1 MAGILVVSEHR
12 KGELRPVSR
21 ELVGLAVALKESGG
35 GPVQVAVI
43 GADPGRYAEALKLA
57 GVDEI
62 VTVQSADDAFDPEVY
77 EAALRALIAAR
88 QPSLVLLPHSVDT
101 LGYAA
106 PLAVRDGLGFT
117 TDVFKVERDGEGD
130 GGWIATR
137 SGYGQK
143 VNVEVEFPGRDTVLL
158 TVRPGAFKA
167 VETAGAPAVSS
178 LPAPEVAPRSRHLGF
193 EEPAGGDDVDIPGAE
208 FILSIG
214 RGVGEED
221 NVEQFKELA
230 DSVGATLGC
239 SRPIADSGWLPK
251 SRQVGQSGKTAA
263 SCKLYVAMGISGS
276 VQHMAGMKHVDT
288 IIAVNTDPE
297 ASIFTIAK
305 YGIVGD
311 IFDLGK
317 ELRSHF

>member
-1 MAGILVVSEHR
+1 MSGILVVSEHR
-12 KGELRPVSR
+12 KGELRPVTG
-21 ELVGLAVALKESGG
+21 ELVGAAVALKVATGE
-35 GPVQVAVI
+35 PVLVAVI
-43 GADPGRYAEALKLA
+43 GEAPERYADALKLE

-62 VTVQSADDAFDPEVY
+62 LTVQAVVDAFDPEIY
-77 EAALRALIAAR
+77 EASVRALIAAR
-88 QPSLVLLPHSVDT
+88 QPSLVLLPHTIDT

-106 PLAVRDGLGFT
+106 PLAACDGHGLA
-117 TDVFKVERDGEGD
+117 TDVFGIVREADG
-130 GGWIATR
+130 WVATR
-137 SGYGQK
+137 AGYGQK
-143 VNVEVEFPGRDTVLL
+143 VNVEVDFPGRTTVVL
-158 TVRPGAFKA
+158 TVRPGAYKP
-167 VETAGAPAVSS
+167 VENAGAPSVSAI
-178 LPAPEVAPRSRHLGF
+178 PAPAVTPRSQHLGF

-221 NVEQFKELA
+221 NVEQFKELSDA
-230 DSVGATLGC
+230 VGATLGC

-263 SCKLYVAMGISGS
+263 NCKLYIAMGISGS

-297 ASIFTIAK
+297 ASIFSIAR

-311 IFDLGK
+311 IFDIGQ
-317 ELRSHF
+317 ELRNHV

>member
-1 MAGILVVSEHR
+1 MAGILVVAEHR
-12 KGELRPVSR
+12 QGELRPVTQ
-21 ELVGLAVALKESGG
+21 ELIAAAVAAKAASGETLT
-35 GPVQVAVI
+35 VAVI
-43 GADPGRYAEALKLA
+43 GKDASAFVPGVQVA

-62 VTVQSADDAFDPEVY
+62 VTVSGVDNDFDPDTY
-77 EAALRALIAAR
+77 EAVVKALIDAR
-88 QPSLVLLPHSVDT
+88 QPGLVLLGHTVDT

-106 PLAVRDGLGFT
+106 ALAARNGYGFSTDVYGIARDGS
-117 TDVFKVERDGEGD
+117 DWV
-130 GGWIATR
+130 ATR

-143 VNVEVEFPGRDTVLL
+143 VNVEVDFPGRSTVVL
-158 TVRPGAFKA
+158 TVRPGTFKP
-167 VETAGAPAVSS
+167 VEGSASATVSEFAAPAVSR
-178 LPAPEVAPRSRHLGF
+178 RSEHLKF
-193 EEPAGGDDVDIPGAE
+193 EEAAASGDIDIPGAE

-221 NVEQFKELA
+221 NVEEFKELA
-230 DSVGATLGC
+230 EAVGAELGC

-251 SRQVGQSGKTAA
+251 ARQVGQSGKTAA
-263 SCKLYVAMGISGS
+263 NCKLYVAMGISGS

-305 YGIVGD
+305 YGVVGD
-311 IFDLGK
+311 IFDIAQ

>member
-1 MAGILVVSEHR
+1 MSGILVVTEHR

-21 ELVGLAVALKESGG
+21 ELVAAATALKAATGE
-35 GPVQVAVI
+35 PVWVAVI
-43 GADPGRYAEALKLA
+43 GADTAAYVEQLKLE

-62 VTVQSADDAFDPEVY
+62 IAMAAAGNDFDPDVY
-77 EAALRALIAAR
+77 EASVRALIDAR
-88 QPSLVLLPHSVDT
+88 TPSLVLVPHSVDT

-106 PLAVRDGLGFT
+106 PLAVRGGYGFT
-117 TDVFKVERDGEGD
+117 TDVFKIEKD

-143 VNVEVEFPGRDTVLL
+143 VNVEVEFPDRQVVLL
-158 TVRPGAFKA
+158 TVRPGSYKP
-167 VETAGAPAVSS
+167 VETAGTPVVSS
-178 LPAPEVAPRSRHLGF
+178 QAAAAVTARSQHLGF
-193 EEPAGGDDVDIPGAE
+193 EEPAAADDVDIPGAD
-208 FILSIG
+208 FIMSIG

-221 NVEQFKELA
+221 NVEQFMELA
-230 DSVGATLGC
+230 DSLQATLGC
-239 SRPIADSGWLPK
+239 SRPIADAGWLPK

-263 SCKLYVAMGISGS
+263 NCKLYIAMGISGS

-288 IIAVNTDPE
+288 IVAVNTDPE

-311 IFDLGK
+311 IFEVGQ

>member
-1 MAGILVVSEHR
+1 MAGILVISEHR

-21 ELVGLAVALKESGG
+21 ELIGLAAALKAESGE
-35 GPVQVAVI
+35 PVQVAVI
-43 GADPGRYAEALKLA
+43 AADPGQYAESLKLA

-62 VTVQSADDAFDPEVY
+62 VTVQSAGDAFDPEVY
-77 EAALRALIAAR
+77 EASVRALIAAR

-106 PLAVRDGLGFT
+106 PLVARDGHGFT
-117 TDVFKVERDGEGD
+117 TDVFKVERDA
-130 GGWIATR
+130 GGWVATR

-143 VNVEVEFPGRDTVLL
+143 VNVEMEFPGRATVVL
-158 TVRPGAFKA
+158 TVRPGSFKP
-167 VETAGAPAVSS
+167 VEAAGAPAVSS
-178 LPAPEVAPRSRHLGF
+178 LAVPQVAPRSQHLGF
-193 EEPAGGDDVDIPGAE
+193 EEPAGGDDVDIPGAD

-221 NVEQFKELA
+221 NVEQFKALS
-230 DSVGATLGC
+230 DSLGATLGC

-263 SCKLYVAMGISGS
+263 NCKLYVAMGISGS

-288 IIAVNTDPE
+288 IVAVNTDPE
-297 ASIFTIAK
+297 ASIFTIAR

-311 IFDLGK
+311 IFDIGR
-317 ELRSHF
+317 ELQNHF